1 MEFHYYKCGGK
12 LVGERTRRSLKTAY
26 DAGSSREK
34 IERGVKTL
42 DEVASEWGLTLS
54 LPKTKLLVAGTWNDN
69 DLQPITIRGESIE
82 AVPKFWYL

>member
-1 MEFHYYKCGGK
+1 M
-12 LVGERTRRSLKTAY
+12 GERTRRPLKTTVTELKFAY

-54 LPKTKLLVAGTWNDN
+54 RPKTKLLVAGTWNDN
-69 DLQPITIRGESIE
+69 DLQLITIRGESIE
-82 AVPKFWYL
+82 AFSKFWYL